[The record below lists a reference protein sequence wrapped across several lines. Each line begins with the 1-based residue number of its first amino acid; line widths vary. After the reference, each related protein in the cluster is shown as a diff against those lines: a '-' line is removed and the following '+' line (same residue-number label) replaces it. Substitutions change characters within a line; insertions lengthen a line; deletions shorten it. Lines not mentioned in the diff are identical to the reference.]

1 MKWNYKRSSL
11 FRHGNLNP
19 DVMLI
24 NAIKTVEKQQTIS
37 DGVPCSGM
45 KKRAIINNVVVA
57 LADVKHEE
65 EKV

>member
-1 MKWNYKRSSL
+1 
-11 FRHGNLNP
+11 
-19 DVMLI
+19 MLI